1 MFNYFFQTKLAK
13 EQIIPLAFW
22 KYVDF
27 SDFLCF
33 LLKKD
38 FIGRKEIPISFNS
51 CNIDT
56 LDVIVR
62 QFQLRNTN

>member
-1 MFNYFFQTKLAK
+1 MFCYFFQNKLAK
-13 EQIIPLAFW
+13 EQLIPLAFW

-38 FIGRKEIPISFNS
+38 FIGRKEIAVSFNS

-56 LDVIVR
+56 LDVIVH
-62 QFQLRNTN
+62 QFWLRITN